1 MGTERRLLA
10 AIALVTALAGCHK
23 KSASDFD
30 RVLDGFD
37 DAGWKREALTPTDAH
52 RYSAQRCV
60 QGTAN
65 NVEVLLCEFGST
77 EAVAHGK
84 RAGEGWVGAAVTGA
98 VLDHGRTMLAVAD
111 RNGADPKGANIHAVT
126 KRYLATQ

>member
-1 MGTERRLLA
+1 MVTKG
-10 AIALVTALAGCHK
+10 ALFTALALATLLGGCHK
-23 KSASDFD
+23 KPASELD

-37 DAGWKREALTPTDAH
+37 DAGWKRQSLTPTDAR

-60 QGTAN
+60 QGTAD
-65 NVEVLLCEFGST
+65 NVEVLLCEFGSV

-84 RAGEGWVGAAVTGA
+84 RPGEGWVGNAVTGA
-98 VLDHGRTMLAVAD
+98 VLDHGRTMLAIAD
-111 RNGADPKGANIHAVT
+111 RNGTDPKGASIHAVT